1 MITSFPYP
9 HQPTLQVK
17 APVRQTNGLSRVFA
31 AAVVNRQFCQFL
43 LQDPAHALQNGYMGE
58 TFQLSDEERVLL
70 VSIRAE
76 SLPDLARKLG
86 VALDPHARS
95 KE

>member
-1 MITSFPYP
+1 MISSFVYHP
-9 HQPTLQVK
+9 
-17 APVRQTNGLSRVFA
+17 PVPITVTPARQANGLSRVFA
-31 AAVVNRQFCQFL
+31 AAVVNRQFCQML

-58 TFQLSDEERVLL
+58 TFPLSDEERGLL

-76 SLPDLARKLG
+76 SLPDLARKLD
-86 VALDPHARS
+86 VALGPHARL